1 GSRMAK
7 AVGSELITAGHCVHH
22 QALDRVADGL
32 RVVGRSDDG
41 VVHAC
46 ELDTDA
52 WVLATQ
58 WHPEDSAATDPQQQ
72 ALFTALIDQI

>member
-1 GSRMAK
+1 MCIRDS
-7 AVGSELITAGHCVHH
+7 
-22 QALDRVADGL
+22 GL
-32 RVVGRSDDG
+32 
-41 VVHAC
+41 VHAC
-46 ELDTDA
+46 ELDSDA